1 MFAILL
7 CMCLDNTCVSLD
19 NANYDTELDFVSNSQ
34 KTFENIEKNARCLFV
49 KSLVQPFV
57 QSFVCN
63 LALCMRLSHAHQT
76 LSITP
81 TLHLSLFHSS
91 KEKVELKKKIKFF
104 YHFLSISCLCFPL
117 LLAALFF
124 FSSALLLFLQSHL
137 F

>member
-1 MFAILL
+1 
-7 CMCLDNTCVSLD
+7 MCLDNTCVSLD
-19 NANYDTELDFVSNSQ
+19 NANYDTELEFVSNSQ
-34 KTFENIEKNARCLFV
+34 KTFENIEKHARCLFV

-81 TLHLSLFHSS
+81 TLYLSLFHSS
-91 KEKVELKKKIKFF
+91 KEKVEFKKKIKFF
-104 YHFLSISCLCFPL
+104 YHFFYQSHQSLACAFLS
-117 LLAALFF
+117 ALFF